1 MQYNIYK
8 LKNMALYSIESE
20 QCLGMSHHGAVTVNG
35 ESAVELSDEE
45 VDILVKLIKEKHS
58 TDVGDLDLE
67 TLHPD
72 IYKKLDEAYSDMAYR
87 AEEIHWLWEGYNN
100 GYFEYDNEKLMD
112 YCEKELGFEFEYD
125 VKDYYLDDPEDLEE
139 GEEPEID
146 EDLLEVDKWNAFS
159 EWLDDYLSGLS
170 DEEACDFF
178 YNHMNADLN
187 MDNVEYTVQIP
198 EAIIAK
204 AKQ

>member
-1 MQYNIYK
+1 
-8 LKNMALYSIESE
+8 MALYSIESE

-45 VDILVKLIKEKHS
+45 VDILVKLIQEKNS

-100 GYFEYDNEKLMD
+100 GYFEYDSEKLMD

-146 EDLLEVDKWNAFS
+146 EDMLEEDKNDAFS
-159 EWLDDYLSGLS
+159 EWLDDYVSGLDD
-170 DEEACDFF
+170 DEARDFF
-178 YNHMNADLN
+178 YEHMDADLN
-187 MDNVEYTVQIP
+187 MDDVEYTVGIP
-198 EAIIAK
+198 QAIINK
-204 AKQ
+204 AEE

>member
-1 MQYNIYK
+1 
-8 LKNMALYSIESE
+8 MALYSIESE

-45 VDILVKLIKEKHS
+45 VDILVKLIQEKNS

-100 GYFEYDNEKLMD
+100 GYFEYDSEKLMD

-146 EDLLEVDKWNAFS
+146 EDMLEEDKSDAFS
-159 EWLDDYLSGLS
+159 EWLDDYVSGLDD
-170 DEEACDFF
+170 DEARDFF
-178 YNHMNADLN
+178 YNHMDADLN
-187 MDNVEYTVQIP
+187 MDGVEYTVGIP

>member
-1 MQYNIYK
+1 
-8 LKNMALYSIESE
+8 MALYSIESE

-45 VDILVKLIKEKHS
+45 VNILVKLIKEKGT
-58 TDVGDLDLE
+58 TDVEALDLE
-67 TLHPD
+67 NLYPD
-72 IYKKLDEAYSDMAYR
+72 IYEKLDEAYSDMAYR

-100 GYFEYDNEKLMD
+100 GYFEYDSEKLMD

-146 EDLLEVDKWNAFS
+146 EDMLEEDKSDAFS
-159 EWLDDYLSGLS
+159 EWLDDYLSDLS
-170 DEEACDFF
+170 DDEARDFF
-178 YNHMNADLN
+178 YNHMDADLN
-187 MDNVEYTVQIP
+187 MDGVEYTVGIP

>member
-1 MQYNIYK
+1 
-8 LKNMALYSIESE
+8 MALYSIESE

-45 VDILVKLIKEKHS
+45 VGILVKLIQEKNS

-100 GYFEYDNEKLMD
+100 GYFEYDSEKLMD

-146 EDLLEVDKWNAFS
+146 EDMLEEDKSDAFS
-159 EWLDDYLSGLS
+159 EWLDDYLSDLS
-170 DEEACDFF
+170 DDEARDFF
-178 YNHMNADLN
+178 YHHMGAELN
-187 MDNVEYTVQIP
+187 MDGVEYTVGIP
-198 EAIIAK
+198 LAIINK
-204 AKQ
+204 AKE

>member
-1 MQYNIYK
+1 
-8 LKNMALYSIESE
+8 MALYSIESE

-45 VDILVKLIKEKHS
+45 VGILVKLIQEKNS

-100 GYFEYDNEKLMD
+100 GYFEYDSEKLMD

-146 EDLLEVDKWNAFS
+146 EDMLEEDKSDAFS
-159 EWLDDYLSGLS
+159 EWLDDYVSGLDD
-170 DEEACDFF
+170 DEARDFF
-178 YNHMNADLN
+178 YNHMDADLN
-187 MDNVEYTVQIP
+187 MDGVEYTVGIP

>member
-1 MQYNIYK
+1 
-8 LKNMALYSIESE
+8 MALYSIESE

-45 VDILVKLIKEKHS
+45 VDILVKLIQEKNS

-100 GYFEYDNEKLMD
+100 GYFEYDSEKLMD

-146 EDLLEVDKWNAFS
+146 EDMLEEDKSDAFS
-159 EWLDDYLSGLS
+159 EWLDDYVSGLS
-170 DEEACDFF
+170 DDEARDFF
-178 YNHMNADLN
+178 YEHMDADLN
-187 MDNVEYTVQIP
+187 MDGVEYTVGIP

>member
-1 MQYNIYK
+1 
-8 LKNMALYSIESE
+8 MALYSIESE

-45 VDILVKLIKEKHS
+45 VNILVKLIKEKNS

-100 GYFEYDNEKLMD
+100 GYFEYDSEKLMD

-125 VKDYYLDDPEDLEE
+125 VKDYYLDDPEDLEW

-146 EDLLEVDKWNAFS
+146 EDMLEEDKSDAFS
-159 EWLDDYLSGLS
+159 EWLDDYLSDLS
-170 DEEACDFF
+170 DDEARDFF
-178 YNHMNADLN
+178 YDHMGADLN
-187 MDNVEYTVQIP
+187 MDGVEYTVGIP
-198 EAIIAK
+198 QAIIAK
-204 AKQ
+204 AQG

>member
-1 MQYNIYK
+1 
-8 LKNMALYSIESE
+8 MALYSIESE

-100 GYFEYDNEKLMD
+100 GYFEYDSEKLMD

-146 EDLLEVDKWNAFS
+146 EDMLEEDKSDAFS
-159 EWLDDYLSGLS
+159 EWLDDYLSDLS
-170 DEEACDFF
+170 DDEACDFF

-204 AKQ
+204 AQQ

>member
-1 MQYNIYK
+1 
-8 LKNMALYSIESE
+8 MALYSIESE

-45 VDILVKLIKEKHS
+45 VDILVKLIQEKNS

-67 TLHPD
+67 TLYPD
-72 IYKKLDEAYSDMAYR
+72 IYEKLDEAYSDMAYR
-87 AEEIHWLWEGYNN
+87 AEEIHWLWEGHNN
-100 GYFEYDNEKLMD
+100 GYFEYDSEKLMD

-146 EDLLEVDKWNAFS
+146 EDMLEEDKSDAFL
-159 EWLDDYLSGLS
+159 EWLDDYLSDLS
-170 DEEACDFF
+170 DDEARDFF
-178 YNHMNADLN
+178 YEHMDADLN
-187 MDNVEYTVQIP
+187 MDGVEYTVGIP